1 MNIKIA
7 TTEKEKQQIQKVRKT
22 VFVDEQNVPIEE
34 EIDGHEES
42 SIHFLCQVDE
52 QAIGAGRLR
61 FESDYGKLER
71 ICVLKPFRGQSYGK
85 QIIQAIENEIKQQN
99 VHNAKLGAQTH
110 AISFYENLG
119 YEIVSDVFMDAGIPH
134 VMMKK
139 SLS

>member
-7 TTEKEKQQIQKVRKT
+7 TTEEEKQQVYTVRKT
-22 VFVDEQNVPIEE
+22 VFVDEQNVPVEE
-34 EIDGHEES
+34 EIDGHEAS
-42 SIHFLCQVDE
+42 SIHFLCQVGE

-71 ICVLKPFRGQSYGK
+71 ICVLKPFRSQSYGK
-85 QIIQAIENEIKQQN
+85 QIIQSMENEIKKQSFQI
-99 VHNAKLGAQTH
+99 AKLGAQTH
-110 AISFYENLG
+110 AITFYENLG

-134 VMMKK
+134 VMMEK